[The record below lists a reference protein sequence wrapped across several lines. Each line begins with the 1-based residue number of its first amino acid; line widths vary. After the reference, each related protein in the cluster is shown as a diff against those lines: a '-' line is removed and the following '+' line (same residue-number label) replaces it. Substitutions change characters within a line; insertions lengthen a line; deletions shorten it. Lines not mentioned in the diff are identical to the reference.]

1 MGQDSIKVDQQRN
14 SCRISEAFLDQVGLE
29 LKRAERYRAFLSLT
43 VLDLGFAKE
52 SMPDG
57 ECARLMDKLHE
68 MTRRRVRVCDT
79 ISLAD
84 GCRLCLLLPETSRQG
99 AEATVKR
106 ISEEVSAE
114 LSRYLDSNEEPTIPV
129 ELASYPD
136 AAGAKTILQFLEE
149 FEQESKN

>member
-1 MGQDSIKVDQQRN
+1 MEVDQHR
-14 SCRISEAFLDQVGLE
+14 SRYRISESFLDQVGIE

-43 VLDLGFAKE
+43 VLDLSFARE
-52 SMPDG
+52 SLG
-57 ECARLMDKLHE
+57 EEGCAKLMERLHE
-68 MTRRRVRVCDT
+68 LTRRRVRVCDT

-114 LSRYLDSNEEPTIPV
+114 LSHHLDNNDEPTIPV
-129 ELASYPD
+129 ELASFPD
-136 AAGAKTILQFLEE
+136 AAGARTILQFLEE
-149 FEQESKN
+149 FERESKN

>member
-1 MGQDSIKVDQQRN
+1 MEVDQQRS
-14 SCRISEAFLDQVGLE
+14 SCRISESFLDQVGIE

-52 SMPDG
+52 SLG
-57 ECARLMDKLHE
+57 EEGCAKLMERFHE
-68 MTRRRVRVCDT
+68 LTRRHVRVCDT

-114 LSRYLDSNEEPTIPV
+114 LSRHLDNNDEPTIPV
-129 ELASYPD
+129 ELASFPD
-136 AAGAKTILQFLEE
+136 AAGARTIMQFLEE